1 MERINTAAA
10 RAINALDESEARAF
24 DEMAQQDAYLADHVD
39 SFRRVAIELVD
50 GLPEIVPVASPEIWD
65 RIASETGIYSPSSE
79 TAAPALSNAVPL
91 RRRGRN
97 TFLAIASVAAALIF
111 GIAVGGVID
120 RSDPSMQEMALAAAA
135 DAGSTTLTMTNPA
148 GATDITAEVVLA
160 ADGTGYVMAES
171 LPRLNDDRTYQLW
184 VIVDDQVISAGLLGN
199 DPGVMQFRAEGNI
212 VGMAI
217 SNEVAGGVVVSE
229 VDPTTLWLQDA

>member
-10 RAINALDESEARAF
+10 RAINALSETEADVF
-24 DEMAQQDAYLADHVD
+24 DEMAQQDTYLTDHVD
-39 SFRRVAIELVD
+39 SFRRVAMELVD

-65 RIASETGIYSPSSE
+65 RIAGETGIYQQTGE
-79 TAAPALSNAVPL
+79 DVAPAPSDVVPI
-91 RRRGRN
+91 RRKGRN
-97 TFLAIASVAAALIF
+97 TFLAIASVAAALVF

-120 RSDPSMQEMALAAAA
+120 GSNPSMQEMAVAASA
-135 DAGSTTLTMTNPA
+135 DAGSTTITMTNPA
-148 GATDITAEVVLA
+148 GATDINAQVVLA

-171 LPRLNDDRTYQLW
+171 LPTLSDDRTYQLW

-199 DPGVMQFRAEGNI
+199 DPDVMQFRAEGNI